1 MTCGDGGIAIT
12 NNRHYAKRMKAFQDK
27 GWPYQRFGRRVYMFL
42 APNYRFN
49 ELQAA
54 VALEQLKKVRAIV
67 RRRIKLGTM
76 LTRLITGAP
85 GVLPAAVTPGGEHS
99 YWVYPL
105 RIVGGPV
112 KRFCKALKAEGVWSW
127 PNYISVPIFLCADA
141 LMQENTYGDSHCPF
155 TCHWTTGRY
164 EYRDGMC
171 PGAEDGLNH
180 VATIPVHE
188 QYSDADMRDA
198 ARAIWKVATALYE

>member
-1 MTCGDGGIAIT
+1 MAAGPSAPNRFLSGGRLAS
-12 NNRHYAKRMKAFQDK
+12 RKS
-27 GWPYQRFGRRVYMFL
+27 GPRRAYKFL

-49 ELQAA
+49 EIQAA
-54 VALEQLKKVRAIV
+54 VALEQLKKVRGVV

-76 LTRLITGAP
+76 LSKLIAGVP

-112 KRFCKALKAEGVWSW
+112 RPSCRALKAEGVWSW
-127 PNYISVPIFLCADA
+127 PNYIGVPIYMCADT
-141 LMQENTYGDSHCPF
+141 LTRKNTYGDSHCPF
-155 TCHWTTGRY
+155 TCHWTTRQY

-180 VATIPVHE
+180 VATIPLHE
-188 QYSDADMRDA
+188 QYSEADVRDV
-198 ARAIWKVATALYE
+198 ARAIHKVGTALYG